1 MTRVAILRFPGT
13 WSDRDFEHALS
24 LAGPPGGINGTE
36 AEILWH
42 EGLDLRG
49 FDAAIV
55 PGGFAYGDYVR
66 AGAIARLSPAIRELR
81 RFAETGAPVLGIA
94 LAGDPATGVG
104 GVLPSSWGLGWTL
117 FILSF
122 VFTAVIIVLI
132 AINFPLRMQKLLR
145 PDHVRPADRM
155 DHVDEELA
163 VSRNPDTI
171 VAS

>member
-1 MTRVAILRFPGT
+1 M
-13 WSDRDFEHALS
+13 
-24 LAGPPGGINGTE
+24 
-36 AEILWH
+36 
-42 EGLDLRG
+42 
-49 FDAAIV
+49 
-55 PGGFAYGDYVR
+55 
-66 AGAIARLSPAIRELR
+66 
-81 RFAETGAPVLGIA
+81 
-94 LAGDPATGVG
+94 
-104 GVLPSSWGLGWTL
+104 
-117 FILSF
+117 SF